1 VNLERAVRLYV
12 ERKLSFGFHY
22 EYSCAIHRS
31 LLRSIGDVPLRSITP
46 RQIEAFLNG
55 PRTGNSAWHQ
65 KYDTLERFFRF
76 WVSRGKLKRVP
87 MPRAIPKQPVTF
99 VSYIY
104 SRAEL
109 RRLLDATLVR
119 KRRCRCVIAPETLR
133 TFLLFL
139 YATGVLVGEAVAL
152 LRRDIDFSKETIT
165 VRSSYPGRTRV
176 IPIGPAVHKLLSDY
190 LRSRVRQQ
198 HRAATVFVD
207 NNGKAISR
215 PTLVGCFQRVRKT
228 ARVTRHV
235 HEVYQPRMHDLR
247 HTFAVHR
254 LTSWYE
260 EGENVVV
267 LLPALAAYMGHVGI
281 GAMERYLSLT
291 PAHYRRQ
298 VTELSAPLI
307 RKRSLKR

>member
-1 VNLERAVRLYV
+1 M
-12 ERKLSFGFHY
+12 
-22 EYSCAIHRS
+22 
-31 LLRSIGDVPLRSITP
+31 GDVPLRSITR

-55 PRTGNSAWHQ
+55 PRTGNSGWHH
-65 KYDTLERFFRF
+65 KYEMLGRFFRF
-76 WVSRGKLKRVP
+76 WVSRGKLKRLP

-104 SRAEL
+104 SQAEL
-109 RRLLDATLVR
+109 RRLLDAALVR

-152 LRRDIDFSKETIT
+152 LCSDIDFSKDTIT
-165 VRSSYPGRTRV
+165 VRSSYPYRTRV
-176 IPIGPAVHKLLSDY
+176 IPIGPAVHKLLSQY

-198 HRAATVFVD
+198 HRAPTLFVD
-207 NNGKAISR
+207 NNGKALSR
-215 PTLVGCFQRVRKT
+215 PTLVGCFQRIRKT
-228 ARVTRHV
+228 ARVARHGD
-235 HEVYQPRMHDLR
+235 EVYQPRMHDLR

-260 EGENVVV
+260 EGENVLV
-267 LLPALAAYMGHVGI
+267 LLPALAAYLGHVGM

-291 PAHYRRQ
+291 PAHYCRQ
-298 VTELSAPLI
+298 VTELSAPLLKKRI
-307 RKRSLKR
+307 R